1 MNYLSNPPE
10 VNSTLIYTGPGPS
23 SFLAAATSW
32 DAVSAELSSAAQ
44 NYESVLSALTSLDW
58 KGPAAAA
65 MNAVAQQYQ
74 VWLQTTAEETRQVA
88 VQARAAAAA
97 FEQALRA
104 TVPPP
109 AVAANRVQQAAL
121 VATNYLGQNTAA
133 IAALDAQYA
142 DYWAQDVAAMAG
154 YDASAAAARQLPT
167 FTSPNQATNASGLA
181 AQHSAVAAAGTSAA
195 GSASASSV
203 LSGVSGSAAAV
214 PAQIIPPIVPDDFT
228 ILDEVVFLFTATNST
243 NSLTQVVTNTIGA
256 MNNLGILPNLGAEA
270 VAEEVPAALAP
281 AIAEAPLGGAA
292 ASLGGAGLGAGL
304 GEVSAT
310 LAHAGTIGPMSV
322 PASWSAPSTSTVT
335 ALEPAGMTILPGT
348 EEVAASG
355 YPGYPGMPGAISRGS
370 GVGAPPRYG
379 VRLTVMPRPP
389 AAG

>member
-10 VNSTLIYTGPGPS
+10 INSTLIYAGPGPS
-23 SFLAAATSW
+23 SFLVAATSW
-32 DAVSAELSSAAQ
+32 DAVSAELSTAAQ

-74 VWLQTTAEETRQVA
+74 AWLQITAEETRQVA

-97 FEQALRA
+97 YEQALRA
-104 TVPPP
+104 TVPPM
-109 AVAANRVQQAAL
+109 V
-121 VATNYLGQNTAA
+121 VATNRIQRATLAATNYVGQNTAA

-142 DYWAQDVAAMAG
+142 DYWAQDITAMSS
-154 YDASAAAARQLPT
+154 YDASAAAARQLPI
-167 FTSPNQATNASGLA
+167 FSSPNQATNGSGLA
-181 AQHSAVAAAGTSAA
+181 AQHGAVAAASTSAA
-195 GSASASSV
+195 GSASVNAA
-203 LSGVSGSAAAV
+203 LSGVSGSGAAV
-214 PAQIIPPIVPDDFT
+214 PAAIIPPIVPDDFT

-256 MNNLGILPNLGAEA
+256 MNNLGILPNLGEA
-270 VAEEVPAALAP
+270 AAEEVPAALGP

-310 LAHAGTIGPMSV
+310 LAHAGTIGSMSV
-322 PASWSAPSTSTVT
+322 PASWSAPSTSTVR